1 MYKVYNVSYLS
12 EPFTIN
18 TFRLNIDLT
27 YCDREP
33 IHILGTIQS
42 HGFLIAIDRMCSVTY
57 HSDNIHK
64 YLKNAPINLLGEDIK
79 VIEPCFDQQEPVN
92 FIGQLITIGK
102 VSGFEQINP
111 FTVNINGQSFHLIIS
126 VSGDNYLLEFEP
138 AAFYNSKDIQRTIG
152 RSISEMLA
160 DKNLQNLLSN
170 TAAQV
175 KNVIGYDRVA
185 VYRFAPDGH
194 GEVIAET
201 KNNDLP
207 SWLGLHYPASDIPKQ
222 ARELYK
228 KNFTRL
234 ITNVNTTPSTIV
246 TSAPYANIPLDLTC
260 SQLRAV
266 SPVHIQYLKNMG
278 TQSSFSISLL
288 YKQELWGLIAC
299 HNYTPR
305 FIDYRSRES
314 AKLIGQI
321 LSSALEFRQDEE
333 NQQTMERYKNAVDQ
347 LSRYML
353 KDDRVEE
360 ALTTHTPSLMD
371 VVNADGAVLI
381 LENRTIKLGETPD
394 DAQLTGLLAWIKD
407 NIVDSLYYTSNL
419 SAVYPDAVPYKS
431 IASGIMI
438 CTLSRELD
446 EYVIWFKHEQ
456 TKTVNWAGKP
466 DKPVELSP
474 EGERILSP
482 RNSFEIWSETV
493 AFTSL
498 DWSNEEV
505 KSAIRLRSEIA
516 YALNQ
521 KAGAIRLLNEK
532 LKHAYEELDT
542 FSYTISHD
550 LKNPLT
556 AIKSYAQMLLRD
568 KTLSPQ
574 AERALLRINAG
585 ADKMNSM
592 IGEVLN
598 YSRISRTELV
608 CTEVDTKSII
618 EENTREIALIYEV
631 DPAVVTIGN
640 TPAIQGDPVMIAQV
654 FANVISNAIKYSKAS
669 ANQKIVINAT
679 ENEDEIIFTIS
690 DNGLGIDIKQLPRI
704 FELFNRMDNVGEIEG
719 SGVGLAIVKRIVE
732 KHRGKIWVDSELG
745 KGTTFYIA
753 FHKEPCLP
761 AKI

>member
-1 MYKVYNVSYLS
+1 M
-12 EPFTIN
+12 N
-18 TFRLNIDLT
+18 TYPLIIDLT
-27 YCDREP
+27 NCDREP
-33 IHILGTIQS
+33 IHIPGSIQS
-42 HGFLIAIDRMCSVTY
+42 HGFLIAIDHKCHITY
-57 HSDNIHK
+57 HSDNVDAYFK
-64 YLKNAPINLLGEDIK
+64 GAPANLLGEDVKI
-79 VIEPCFDQQEPVN
+79 IEPYFDQHEPVN

-111 FTVNINGQSFHLIIS
+111 FIIHIQGQPFHLIIS
-126 VSGDNYLLEFEP
+126 ISDDNYLLEFEP
-138 AAFYNSKDIQRTIG
+138 AASDHNNDIQKTIG

-160 DKNLQNLLSN
+160 DKNLQSLLNNS
-170 TAAQV
+170 AVQV
-175 KNVIGYDRVA
+175 KNVIGFDRVM

-194 GEVIAET
+194 GEVIAEA
-201 KNNDLP
+201 KNDNLP

-228 KNFTRL
+228 KNLTRL
-234 ITNVNTTPSTIV
+234 IANVNVLPSAII
-246 TSAPYANIPLDLTC
+246 TSATQAATPLDLTC
-260 SQLRAV
+260 SHLRAV

-278 TQSSFSISLL
+278 VHSSFSISLL

-353 KDDRVEE
+353 KDDRIEE
-360 ALTTHTPSLMD
+360 ALTLHSPSLMD
-371 VVNADGAVLI
+371 VVDADGAVLM
-381 LENRTIKLGETPD
+381 LENRTIRLGETPND
-394 DAQLTGLLAWIKD
+394 EQLKELLSWVKN

-419 SAVYPDAVPYKS
+419 SAVYPQSAPYKN
-431 IASGIMI
+431 AVSGLMVS
-438 CTLSRELD
+438 TLSRELD
-446 EYVIWFKHEQ
+446 EYVFWFKHEQ
-456 TKTVNWAGKP
+456 IKSVNWAGNP
-466 DKPVELSP
+466 NKPVELSP

-493 AFTSL
+493 ASTSVE
-498 DWSNEEV
+498 WSNEEV
-505 KSAIRLRSEIA
+505 KSVIRLRSEIA

-532 LKHAYEELDT
+532 LKQAYEELDT

-556 AIKSYAQMLLRD
+556 AIKSYAQILLRD

-574 AERALLRINAG
+574 AERALSRINAG

-592 IGEVLN
+592 IGEVLD
-598 YSRISRTELV
+598 YSRIGRAELV
-608 CTEVDTKSII
+608 YTEVETRTMI
-618 EENTREIALIYEV
+618 EELAREIALIYEV

-640 TPAIQGDPVMIAQV
+640 TPPIQGDRVMISQV
-654 FANVISNAIKYSKAS
+654 FANIISNAIKYSRSSPDQRVTIDATD
-669 ANQKIVINAT
+669 NEQEIVY
-679 ENEDEIIFTIS
+679 TIT

-704 FELFNRMDNVGEIEG
+704 FELFNRMDNVGDIEG
-719 SGVGLAIVKRIVE
+719 TGVGLAIVKRIIE

-745 KGTTFYIA
+745 AGTTFYIA
-753 FHKEPCLP
+753 FHK
-761 AKI
+761 